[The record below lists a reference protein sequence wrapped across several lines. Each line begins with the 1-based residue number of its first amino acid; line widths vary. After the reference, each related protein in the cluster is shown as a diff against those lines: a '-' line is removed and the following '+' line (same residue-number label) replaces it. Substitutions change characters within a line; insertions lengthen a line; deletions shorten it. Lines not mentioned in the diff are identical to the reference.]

1 MRHFLLPP
9 LFSNQ
14 YLRSSVKW
22 VNLINSDNNWLLN
35 IFPPL
40 FALVQPVDAHRAQTP
55 CFVALAPPKKDAG
68 QCAALRHLG
77 YAGIAYRRRENLP
90 SPTDAR
96 QAFPPTVTNEGYSLR
111 KRYNES
117 REPLQDCRCEKAR
130 GETAV
135 VAILLLLPS
144 PSARAVFLHN

>member
-1 MRHFLLPP
+1 M
-9 LFSNQ
+9 
-14 YLRSSVKW
+14 

-35 IFPPL
+35 IFPSL

-96 QAFPPTVTNEGYSLR
+96 QAFPNGY
-111 KRYNES
+111 KR
-117 REPLQDCRCEKAR
+117 R
-130 GETAV
+130 
-135 VAILLLLPS
+135 ILTS
-144 PSARAVFLHN
+144 